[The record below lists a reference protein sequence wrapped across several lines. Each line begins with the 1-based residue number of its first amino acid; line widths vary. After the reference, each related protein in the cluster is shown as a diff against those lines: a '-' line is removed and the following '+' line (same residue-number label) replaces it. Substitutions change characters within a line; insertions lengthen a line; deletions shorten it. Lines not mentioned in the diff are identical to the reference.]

1 MAKQIVILMIGPDNQ
16 VQMQAQT
23 GTYDEGVQNF
33 QRIVGQLET
42 NGVQIPE
49 LGQVEKH
56 RHHEEETEEQ
66 RAAHRAAHMAGF
78 GH

>member
-56 RHHEEETEEQ
+56 RYGEQETEEQ
-66 RAAHRAAHMAGF
+66 RAAHRAAHLAGF